1 MKNILLLIA
10 SVLTGMTLSAQANY
24 FEFVDKD
31 GNVVPDGT
39 TLTLTE
45 VTSEEDVFGEVTDIM
60 YTNLSVR
67 NTSNAE
73 RYMRV
78 NLFIERIDNGKYQFC
93 FPGACKEYE
102 SEDNVLTE
110 AGTLAAGETKD
121 LKAEWIPY
129 DIGGMDVTL
138 TIEVLNKNGAN
149 YTYVCDGPTVTLH
162 YRNGI
167 QDEVPGDVNG
177 DGEVGIDDVNA
188 AINIM
193 LGKTETVDTADL
205 NGDGEVGIDDVNA
218 IINLMLG
225 K

>member
-1 MKNILLLIA
+1 MKKILLLIA
-10 SVLTGMTLSAQANY
+10 SVLTSMTLSAQANY

-93 FPGACKEYE
+93 FPSACKQYE
-102 SEDNVLTE
+102 SEDNILTE
-110 AGTLAAGETKD
+110 AGSLAAGETQD

-218 IINLMLG
+218 IINLTLG